1 MKKFLLLAGA
11 LFLANVNG
19 QVFQE
24 NWDGDGPGVA
34 EWIFIDNDGN
44 TPAEQVSDFLTAW
57 VIKDRGGEAPNYGGP
72 DGDFAAAS
80 TSWYDPAGQSD
91 DWMIS
96 PEISIPAT
104 GDISVKWDAKAQDP
118 DYPDGYSLMVSPTAG
133 TTIAD
138 FTETLFSIAQENG
151 EWTTRVSSLADYAG
165 QTIRLAW
172 VNNSTDMFVLLVD
185 NISVEELSGETPDC
199 PSLISPANE
208 ATDVDASDVVSFT
221 WEAPTTGGDVENY
234 TFFIGTSMDDMIN
247 IGNTTET
254 TISLTG
260 VQNDTTYY
268 WYVVANNLFGTSVEC
283 ETFSFTTLPSAF
295 SPYCGPVQITSTVEA
310 ITYVGFAGIDNS
322 SAVDSE
328 IGHEN
333 FIDQVGTVEP
343 GETYQITLKG
353 YTSGP
358 YTNRFAVFIDWNQDG
373 TFSAD
378 ETYQV
383 TEEIYNST
391 GLDDIQAV
399 HDIMV
404 PADAMLGETRMRV
417 KKIFGTTGL
426 LDPCA
431 PATWGQVEDYTISV
445 STLGTNDLTLSKFSV
460 YPNPTSKELNIK
472 GTDVKNVKVYNVL
485 GQQMKV
491 FKSNNSVNVEN
502 LAPGTYVLQVEDMQG
517 QVKTTKFIKK

>member
-1 MKKFLLLAGA
+1 MKKILLLAGV
-11 LFLANVNG
+11 LLLANVNG

-34 EWIFIDNDGN
+34 EWIIIDNDGN
-44 TPAEQVSDFLTAW
+44 TPAEPVSDFLTAW
-57 VIKDRGGEAPNYGGP
+57 VIKDRGGEIPNYGGP

-91 DWMIS
+91 DWLIS

-118 DYPDGYSLMVSPTAG
+118 DYPDGYNLMVSPTAG

-138 FTETLFSIAQENG
+138 FTENLFSIAQENG

-172 VNNSTDMFVLLVD
+172 VNNSTDKFVLLLD
-185 NISVEELSGETPDC
+185 NISVEELSGEAPSC
-199 PSLISPANE
+199 PSLITPADE
-208 ATDVDASDVVSFT
+208 ATDVDAIGDVTFA
-221 WEAPTTGGDVENY
+221 WEAPTTGGEIENY
-234 TFFIGTSMDDMIN
+234 TFYIGTSMDDMIN

-254 TISLTG
+254 SISLTG
-260 VQNDTTYY
+260 VQSDTTYY
-268 WYVVANNLFGTSVEC
+268 WYVVANNLFGTSEEC
-283 ETFSFTTLPSAF
+283 AVFSFTTAPSPF
-295 SPYCGPVQITSTVEA
+295 SPYCGPLEFSFVEA

-322 SAVDSE
+322 SAADST
-328 IGHEN
+328 ISHEN
-333 FIDQVGTVEP
+333 FIDQVGTVEQ

-353 YTSGP
+353 NTSGA

-383 TEEIYNST
+383 TEEITNST
-391 GLDDIQAV
+391 GLDDIQAT
-399 HDIMV
+399 HDISV
-404 PADAMLGETRMRV
+404 PTDAMLGETRMRV
-417 KKIFGTTGL
+417 KKIFGTSNF

-431 PATWGQVEDYTISV
+431 AASFGQVEDYTISIN
-445 STLGTNDLTLSKFSV
+445 TLGTNDLSLSKFSV

-491 FKSNNSVNVEN
+491 LRSNNSVNVES
-502 LAPGTYVLQVEDMQG
+502 LAPGTYVLQVEDMSG
-517 QVKTTKFIKK
+517 KVNTTKFIKK